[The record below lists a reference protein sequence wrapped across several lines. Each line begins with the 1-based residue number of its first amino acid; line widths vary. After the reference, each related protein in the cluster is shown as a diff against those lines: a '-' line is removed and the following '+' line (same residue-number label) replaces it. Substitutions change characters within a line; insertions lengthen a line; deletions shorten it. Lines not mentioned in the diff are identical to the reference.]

1 MSTGKEDRLR
11 QKQQAELAKVGNQLR
26 AEMAQKGKSLKEDH
40 LKRLEELKKSSLEA
54 ESLKQERED
63 IKKEAESLENAA
75 LEVYRAEKEV
85 EKQEKA
91 KLESNE
97 NQQEAESTFKK
108 YDSNQDGYIDL
119 DEIRTRVVFDKNR
132 DGYVDEE
139 EAKYFL
145 DNQETVNFETFL
157 TLCWPKIKPYLMLDS
172 GLFKPPATVEELYEK
187 NKDENEPAASEH
199 DGEDIDGDIIDAAA
213 AEEEEGEEDYEQETG
228 EGEVEPV
235 DTGANT
241 NAQPEYDS
249 ETKKLIESANS
260 ARNQFLE
267 TDRELREINNELK
280 TIEDLLAVDYGPHEE
295 FVPLHGECFNYEDRE
310 YVYKVCPFDRAVQ
323 QPKSGGAETKLGVW
337 DRWQQLGDNNYS
349 AMVFSNGAACW
360 NGPQRS
366 ATVHLS
372 CGLETKLTSVAEPN
386 RCEYVC
392 TLETPAAC
400 YVNNSN
406 SNDDKHDEL

>member
-1 MSTGKEDRLR
+1 
-11 QKQQAELAKVGNQLR
+11 
-26 AEMAQKGKSLKEDH
+26 MAHKGKTLKEDH
-40 LKRLEELKKSSLEA
+40 LKRLDELKKSSLEA

-63 IKKEAESLENAA
+63 IKKQAESLENAA
-75 LEVYRAEKEV
+75 LEVYRAAKEV

-91 KLESNE
+91 KLEATE
-97 NQQEAESTFKK
+97 NQKEAKDAFEK
-108 YDSNQDGYIDL
+108 YDSNQDGYVDL
-119 DEIRTRVVFDKNR
+119 NEIRTRVVFDKNR
-132 DGYVDEE
+132 DGNIDEE

-145 DNQETVNFETFL
+145 DNQESVNFETFL

-172 GLFKPPATVEELYEK
+172 GLFKPPAAVEELYEK
-187 NKDENEPAASEH
+187 NTDDENEPTAAAASEH
-199 DGEDIDGDIIDAAA
+199 DAEDIDADIVDAAA
-213 AEEEEGEEDYEQETG
+213 AEEEDGEEDYEQETG

-235 DTGANT
+235 DNAAVTNT
-241 NAQPEYDS
+241 QPEYDS
-249 ETKKLIESANS
+249 ETQKLIESANS
-260 ARNQFLE
+260 ARNQYLE

-280 TIEDLLAVDYGPHEE
+280 TIEDLLAIDYGPNEE
-295 FVPLHGECFNYEDRE
+295 YVPLHGECFNYEDRE

-337 DRWQQLGDNNYS
+337 DRWQHSGDSKYS

-406 SNDDKHDEL
+406 TNDDRHDEL